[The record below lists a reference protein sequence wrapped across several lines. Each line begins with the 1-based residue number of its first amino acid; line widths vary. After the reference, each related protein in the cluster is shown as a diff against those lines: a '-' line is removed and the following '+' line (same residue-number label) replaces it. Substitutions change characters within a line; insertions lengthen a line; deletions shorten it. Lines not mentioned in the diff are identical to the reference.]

1 VINTL
6 KHLAY
11 SLKVNQSELQAIC
24 NNIEN
29 FYSEKVSP
37 KLDKDNKPKL
47 KHGIEQN
54 RVINPSINRLKVI
67 QKRILSNILNKIPLP
82 EYAFGAVKG
91 RDNISNAKIH
101 KGKKYKF
108 TTDLRDFFPSV
119 TNKMVFEMLRYHGFS
134 PTVAR
139 FLVKLTTFKG
149 HLPQGASTSPMLANL
164 VFQTR
169 TKDLLAIAEKYNLT
183 FTSFIDDITFSSS
196 VDFKDHISEILNVVK
211 TAGFKISH
219 GKTYYKLSPAEVT
232 GILVK
237 NNTITITDSFRK
249 KLKRNENETP
259 SQIAGKKRYA
269 LRIKESNRKRF
280 N

>member
-1 VINTL
+1 MINTL
-6 KHLAY
+6 KYLAY
-11 SLKVNQSELQAIC
+11 SLKVDQSELLAIC
-24 NNIEN
+24 ENIEN
-29 FYSEKVSP
+29 FYYERVTP
-37 KLDKDNKPKL
+37 KLDKHNKPKL
-47 KHGIEQN
+47 KHGIEQK
-54 RVINPSINRLKVI
+54 RIINPSINRLKVI

-82 EYAFGAVKG
+82 EYAYGAIKG
-91 RDNISNAKIH
+91 RDNLSNAKKH

-119 TNKMVFEMLRYHGFS
+119 TNKMVFEMFIFNGFS

-139 FLVKLTTFKG
+139 FLVKLTTLKG

-169 TKDLLAIAEKYNLT
+169 TKDLLEITEKYNLT
-183 FTSFIDDITFSSS
+183 FTSFIDDVTFSSS
-196 VDFKDHISEILNVVK
+196 VNFKDQISEILNVLK

-219 GKTYYKLSPAEVT
+219 SKTYYKSSPAEVT

-237 NNTITITDSFRK
+237 NNTITITESFRK
-249 KLKRNENETP
+249 KLKLKENETP
-259 SQIAGKKRYA
+259 AQMAGKKRYA
-269 LRIKESNRKRF
+269 RRIKESNKKRF